1 MEIFEKNLL
10 DEKERIFE
18 KNLLD
23 EKRGFLKKIYSMER
37 EEIWENFR
45 GVLKCLKEFFQKFAR

>member
-1 MEIFEKNLL
+1 MQQKRTAIVIVEIFEKNLL

-23 EKRGFLKKIYSMER
+23 EKER
-37 EEIWENFR
+37 KFGEILR
-45 GVLKCLKEFFQKFAR
+45 GVLKCLKEFFKKFAR